1 MIAIDHKILYKLL
14 FYIIVKTNAKFD
26 QVKAKVLAHIFNR
39 SQKQNEKKLCCT
51 KLHFICNNLFYNL
64 KKNVLN

>member
-1 MIAIDHKILYKLL
+1 M
-14 FYIIVKTNAKFD
+14 KTNAKFD